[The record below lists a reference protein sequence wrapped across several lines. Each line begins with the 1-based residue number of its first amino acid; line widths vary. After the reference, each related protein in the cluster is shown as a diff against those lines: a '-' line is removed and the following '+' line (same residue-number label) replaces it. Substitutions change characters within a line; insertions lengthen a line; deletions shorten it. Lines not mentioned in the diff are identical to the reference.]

1 MRQYALLKIFTQLPP
16 CGKLITNEETGN
28 LPSKI
33 EIAEFLSFFKFSCFL
48 CMSDID
54 KDTKGTHINSLF
66 HIEISGKISQNAFLT
81 RQ

>member
-33 EIAEFLSFFKFSCFL
+33 EIAKFLSFFKFSCFL

-54 KDTKGTHINSLF
+54 KDTEEHILKKKFNVKNLKCQTLLKADS
-66 HIEISGKISQNAFLT
+66 
-81 RQ
+81 